1 MKAKGQ
7 GAHWKWRRG
16 GDEELCLLAPSSA
29 KDSAVEAAA
38 AESLSLG
45 HVIVSKRKLQGSRR
59 LGDHYKTQPGERVA
73 ATAALLLKTRGAER
87 LQLLLRRLCG
97 PGEPGSSL
105 STQTPPAACR

>member
-16 GDEELCLLAPSSA
+16 GDEKLCLLAPSSA

-87 LQLLLRRLCG
+87 LQLLLRRL
-97 PGEPGSSL
+97 
-105 STQTPPAACR
+105 